1 MSKINQ
7 ILVKKLGEE
16 KAEKV
21 IKKLYVARVI
31 KNVVCWILIAV
42 LAFAV
47 ITFLLARVNGST
59 PSVFGYSFQ
68 RVETASMV
76 PALEVGDVLVSKN
89 VSDQSDIQVGD
100 IITFRGDSRFENH
113 RVTHRVFTAP
123 YTNEQGE
130 LVLVTKG
137 DANEVTD
144 GEIKV
149 SDVESKMLHKAGFM
163 KWLFD
168 FFFSPFGLI
177 VFIFLML
184 LVFFDEILNIIH
196 ITSGKYDENEQ
207 EESIGEIIKRIQQED
222 KEKEEQMMTA
232 GDDENETK

>member
-1 MSKINQ
+1 M
-7 ILVKKLGEE
+7 
-16 KAEKV
+16 
-21 IKKLYVARVI
+21 
-31 KNVVCWILIAV
+31 
-42 LAFAV
+42 
-47 ITFLLARVNGST
+47 
-59 PSVFGYSFQ
+59 
-68 RVETASMV
+68 
-76 PALEVGDVLVSKN
+76 VSKN